1 MLCSKIPRSNQ
12 LHLNE
17 TKEGTGKI
25 TKEQRNKDTGY
36 WFSREPDAVISNKV
50 CEKRKPILY
59 HEQFRFNP
67 SGEVQQT
74 HEKWLCLQFTK
85 SVLQHS
91 PYDL

>member
-50 CEKRKPILY
+50 CEKR
-59 HEQFRFNP
+59 
-67 SGEVQQT
+67 
-74 HEKWLCLQFTK
+74 
-85 SVLQHS
+85 
-91 PYDL
+91 